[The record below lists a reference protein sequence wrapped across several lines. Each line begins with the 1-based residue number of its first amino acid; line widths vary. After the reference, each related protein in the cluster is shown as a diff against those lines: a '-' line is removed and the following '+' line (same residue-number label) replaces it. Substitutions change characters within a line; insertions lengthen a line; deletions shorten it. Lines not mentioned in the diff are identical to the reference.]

1 MKCRFVKAA
10 CVFISTVL
18 FEIIGV
24 YSDDAEAMD
33 KLNKEF
39 GVYAMKSYD
48 EFVDVADGI
57 IVTARHGDNHYKY
70 AKPYIESGIPMFID
84 KPITCSEEDALK
96 LKAALIKNNITRRA
110 LKECGVELDD
120 ALVGPTAVII
130 AQDEYL
136 PALKAIYK
144 YSKSNDFYKIKG
156 GVLEGKVS
164 SVEELTTLA
173 QLPSR
178 EELIAKLA
186 GCLLANVSKLAAT
199 LDAVRVKKESEAAE

>member
-1 MKCRFVKAA
+1 MASEKIIAQKEKEVKELADKMKDA
-10 CVFISTVL
+10 SLVL
-18 FEIIGV
+18 
-24 YSDDAEAMD
+24 
-33 KLNKEF
+33 L
-39 GVYAMKSYD
+39 
-48 EFVDVADGI
+48 VDYRGINVAD
-57 IVTARHGDNHYKY
+57 VTTLRKSVREIGAEY
-70 AKPYIESGIPMFID
+70 AV
-84 KPITCSEEDALK
+84 
-96 LKAALIKNNITRRA
+96 IKNNITRRA
-110 LKECGVELDD
+110 LKECGIEELDD

-130 AQDEYL
+130 AKEEYL

-144 YSKSNDFYKIKG
+144 FAKVNEFYKIKG

-199 LDAVRVKKESEAAE
+199 LDAVRVKKEEEAK